1 MTANKCFRF
10 LSLLLFLVLSHVM
23 QAGNIKVKSFKQLQ
37 PDVDMDNVYYPVKDS
52 QGDRCA
58 LIKVFNA
65 DNSYSFSNVKKVVP
79 HGREIWVYVT
89 IGTTFINIEHQGDI
103 LTYSFKS
110 AEDGVYILALY
121 SQSDYNKAGAIATSC
136 FVPGVG
142 QMAFKNDYLKGSLI
156 LVTEL
161 GSIAAL
167 VACDVQQRSFKTQAN
182 MATTADE
189 KISLMKTSDNYGT
202 ARNIMIGVA
211 AGIYLYNVLDV
222 ILAKPRPSRNAIAV
236 NPYIENINSVN
247 YYGVN
252 VAVKF

>member
-1 MTANKCFRF
+1 MSRLYICAIC
-10 LSLLLFLVLSHVM
+10 LVLFEQMTFAAS
-23 QAGNIKVKSFKQLQ
+23 IKVKHFAELSR
-37 PDVDMDNVYYPVKDS
+37 DISNRTEIVKDIN
-52 QGDRCA
+52 DEPCA
-58 LIKVFNA
+58 IVKVVGA
-65 DNSYSFSNVKKVVP
+65 DASFSFEGAIVKKVYKS
-79 HGREIWVYVT
+79 GEIWLYVSPGIKRITIKHGSNTLRYDFPAPIEYSVY
-89 IGTTFINIEHQGDI
+89 E
-103 LTYSFKS
+103 
-110 AEDGVYILALY
+110 LALRT
-121 SQSDYNKAGAIATSC
+121 QEDFNKAGAIATSC
-136 FVPGVG
+136 FIPGVG

-211 AGIYLYNVLDV
+211 AGIYLYNILDV
-222 ILAKPRPSRNAIAV
+222 ILAKPRPSRKSIAV
-236 NPYIENINSVN
+236 NPYIENINSTN

>member
-1 MTANKCFRF
+1 MNKLYACAIC
-10 LSLLLFLVLSHVM
+10 LVLFAQMTFAAS
-23 QAGNIKVKSFKQLQ
+23 IKVKHFAELSR
-37 PDVDMDNVYYPVKDS
+37 DISNRTEMVKDIN
-52 QGDRCA
+52 DEPCA
-58 LIKVFNA
+58 IVKVVGA
-65 DNSYSFSNVKKVVP
+65 DASFSFEGAIVKKVYKS
-79 HGREIWVYVT
+79 GEIWLYVSPGIKRITIKHGSNTLRYDFPAPIEYSVY
-89 IGTTFINIEHQGDI
+89 E
-103 LTYSFKS
+103 
-110 AEDGVYILALY
+110 LALRT
-121 SQSDYNKAGAIATSC
+121 QEDFNKAGAIATSC
-136 FVPGVG
+136 FIPGVG

-222 ILAKPRPSRNAIAV
+222 ILAKPRPSRRDIAI
-236 NPYIENINSVN
+236 NPYIENINSTN

-252 VAVKF
+252 VAINF

>member
-1 MTANKCFRF
+1 MNR
-10 LSLLLFLVLSHVM
+10 LFACAICLVVYC
-23 QAGNIKVKSFKQLQ
+23 QVTFAANIKVKHFAELSRDISNRTEL
-37 PDVDMDNVYYPVKDS
+37 VKDIN
-52 QGDRCA
+52 DVPCA
-58 LIKVFNA
+58 IVKVVGA
-65 DNSYSFSNVKKVVP
+65 DASFSFEGAIVKKVYKS
-79 HGREIWVYVT
+79 GEIWLYVSPGIKRVT
-89 IGTTFINIEHQGDI
+89 IKHGTNTLRYDFPAPIE
-103 LTYSFKS
+103 YSVYEL
-110 AEDGVYILALY
+110 AIRTQEDF
-121 SQSDYNKAGAIATSC
+121 NRAGAIATSC

-236 NPYIENINSVN
+236 NPYIENINSIN

-252 VAVKF
+252 VAINF

>member
-1 MTANKCFRF
+1 MNKLYACAIC
-10 LSLLLFLVLSHVM
+10 LVLFAQMTFAAS
-23 QAGNIKVKSFKQLQ
+23 IKVKHFAELSR
-37 PDVDMDNVYYPVKDS
+37 DISNRTEMVKDIN
-52 QGDRCA
+52 DEPCA
-58 LIKVFNA
+58 IVKVVGA
-65 DNSYSFSNVKKVVP
+65 DASFSFEGAIVKKVYKS
-79 HGREIWVYVT
+79 GEIWLYVSPGIKRITIKHGSNTLRYDFPAPIEYSVY
-89 IGTTFINIEHQGDI
+89 E
-103 LTYSFKS
+103 
-110 AEDGVYILALY
+110 LALRT
-121 SQSDYNKAGAIATSC
+121 QEDFNKARAIATSC
-136 FVPGVG
+136 FIPGVG

-222 ILAKPRPSRNAIAV
+222 ILAKPRPSRKSIAV
-236 NPYIENINSVN
+236 NPYIENINSSN

>member
-1 MTANKCFRF
+1 MNKLYACAIC
-10 LSLLLFLVLSHVM
+10 LVLFAQMTFAAS
-23 QAGNIKVKSFKQLQ
+23 IKVKHFAELSR
-37 PDVDMDNVYYPVKDS
+37 DISNRTEMVKDIN
-52 QGDRCA
+52 DEPCA
-58 LIKVFNA
+58 IVKVVGA
-65 DNSYSFSNVKKVVP
+65 DASFSFEGAIVKKVYKS
-79 HGREIWVYVT
+79 GEIWLYVSPGIKRITIKHGSNTLRYDFPAPIEYSVY
-89 IGTTFINIEHQGDI
+89 E
-103 LTYSFKS
+103 
-110 AEDGVYILALY
+110 LALRT
-121 SQSDYNKAGAIATSC
+121 QEDLNKAGAIATSC
-136 FVPGVG
+136 FIPGVG

-222 ILAKPRPSRNAIAV
+222 ILAKPRPSRRDIAI
-236 NPYIENINSVN
+236 NPYIENINSTN

>member
-1 MTANKCFRF
+1 MNKLYACAIC
-10 LSLLLFLVLSHVM
+10 LVLFAHMTFAAS
-23 QAGNIKVKSFKQLQ
+23 IKVKHFAELSR
-37 PDVDMDNVYYPVKDS
+37 DISNRTEMVKDIN
-52 QGDRCA
+52 DEPCA
-58 LIKVFNA
+58 IVKVVGA
-65 DNSYSFSNVKKVVP
+65 DASFSFEGAIVKKVYKS
-79 HGREIWVYVT
+79 GEIWLYVSPGIKRITIKHGSNTLRYDFPAPIEYSVY
-89 IGTTFINIEHQGDI
+89 E
-103 LTYSFKS
+103 
-110 AEDGVYILALY
+110 LALRT
-121 SQSDYNKAGAIATSC
+121 QEDFNKAGAIATSC
-136 FVPGVG
+136 FIPGVG

-222 ILAKPRPSRNAIAV
+222 ILAKPRPSRRDIAI
-236 NPYIENINSVN
+236 NPYIENINSTN

-252 VAVKF
+252 VAINF

>member
-1 MTANKCFRF
+1 MNKLYACAIC
-10 LSLLLFLVLSHVM
+10 LVLFAQMTFAAS
-23 QAGNIKVKSFKQLQ
+23 IKVKHFAELSR
-37 PDVDMDNVYYPVKDS
+37 DISNRTEMVKDIN
-52 QGDRCA
+52 DEPCA
-58 LIKVFNA
+58 IVKVVGA
-65 DNSYSFSNVKKVVP
+65 DASFSFEGAIVKKVYKS
-79 HGREIWVYVT
+79 GEIWLYVSPGIKRITIKHGSNTLRYDFPAPIEYSVY
-89 IGTTFINIEHQGDI
+89 E
-103 LTYSFKS
+103 
-110 AEDGVYILALY
+110 LALRT
-121 SQSDYNKAGAIATSC
+121 QEDFNKAGAIATSC
-136 FVPGVG
+136 FIPGVG

-222 ILAKPRPSRNAIAV
+222 ILAKPRPSRKSIAV
-236 NPYIENINSVN
+236 NPYIENINSSN

>member
-1 MTANKCFRF
+1 MNKLYACAIC
-10 LSLLLFLVLSHVM
+10 LVLFAQMTFAAS
-23 QAGNIKVKSFKQLQ
+23 IKVKHFAELSR
-37 PDVDMDNVYYPVKDS
+37 DISNRTEMVKDIN
-52 QGDRCA
+52 DEPCA
-58 LIKVFNA
+58 IVKVVGA
-65 DNSYSFSNVKKVVP
+65 DASFSFEGAIVKKVYKS
-79 HGREIWVYVT
+79 GEIWLYVSPGIKRITIKHGSNTLRYDFPAPIEYSVY
-89 IGTTFINIEHQGDI
+89 E
-103 LTYSFKS
+103 
-110 AEDGVYILALY
+110 LALRT
-121 SQSDYNKAGAIATSC
+121 QEDFNKAGAIATSC
-136 FVPGVG
+136 FIPGVG

-161 GSIAAL
+161 GSMAAL

-222 ILAKPRPSRNAIAV
+222 ILAKPRPSRRDIAI
-236 NPYIENINSVN
+236 NPYIENINSTN

-252 VAVKF
+252 VAINF

>member
-1 MTANKCFRF
+1 MNKLYACAIC
-10 LSLLLFLVLSHVM
+10 LVLFAQMTFAAS
-23 QAGNIKVKSFKQLQ
+23 IKVKHFAELSR
-37 PDVDMDNVYYPVKDS
+37 DISNRTEMVKDIN
-52 QGDRCA
+52 DEPCA
-58 LIKVFNA
+58 IVKVVGA
-65 DNSYSFSNVKKVVP
+65 DASFSFEGAIVKKVYKS
-79 HGREIWVYVT
+79 GEIWLYVSPGIKRITIKHGTNTLRYDFPVPIEYSVY
-89 IGTTFINIEHQGDI
+89 E
-103 LTYSFKS
+103 
-110 AEDGVYILALY
+110 LALRT
-121 SQSDYNKAGAIATSC
+121 QEDFNKAGAIATSC

-156 LVTEL
+156 LATEL

-189 KISLMKTSDNYGT
+189 KISLMKISDNYGT

-222 ILAKPRPSRNAIAV
+222 IIAKPRPSRRDIAI
-236 NPYIENINSVN
+236 NPYIDNFNSTN

-252 VAVKF
+252 VAINF

>member
-1 MTANKCFRF
+1 MSRLYICAIC
-10 LSLLLFLVLSHVM
+10 LVLFAQMTFAAS
-23 QAGNIKVKSFKQLQ
+23 IKVKHFAELSR
-37 PDVDMDNVYYPVKDS
+37 DISNRTEIVKDIN
-52 QGDRCA
+52 DEPCA
-58 LIKVFNA
+58 IVKVVGA
-65 DNSYSFSNVKKVVP
+65 DASFSFEGAIVKKVYKS
-79 HGREIWVYVT
+79 GEIWLYVSPGIKRITIKHGSNTLRYDFPAPIEYSVY
-89 IGTTFINIEHQGDI
+89 E
-103 LTYSFKS
+103 
-110 AEDGVYILALY
+110 LALRT
-121 SQSDYNKAGAIATSC
+121 QEDFNKAGAIATSC

-236 NPYIENINSVN
+236 NPYIENINSSN

-252 VAVKF
+252 VAINF

>member
-1 MTANKCFRF
+1 MNRLYACVIC
-10 LSLLLFLVLSHVM
+10 LVLFAQMTFAAS
-23 QAGNIKVKSFKQLQ
+23 IKVKHFAELSR
-37 PDVDMDNVYYPVKDS
+37 DISNRTEMVKDIN
-52 QGDRCA
+52 DEPCA
-58 LIKVFNA
+58 IVKVVGA
-65 DNSYSFSNVKKVVP
+65 DASFSFEGAIVKKVYKS
-79 HGREIWVYVT
+79 GEIWLYVSPGIKRITIKHGSNTLRYDFPAPIEYSVY
-89 IGTTFINIEHQGDI
+89 E
-103 LTYSFKS
+103 
-110 AEDGVYILALY
+110 LALRT
-121 SQSDYNKAGAIATSC
+121 QEDFNKAGAIATSC
-136 FVPGVG
+136 FIPGVG

-222 ILAKPRPSRNAIAV
+222 ILAKPRPSRRDIAI
-236 NPYIENINSVN
+236 NPYIENINSTN

-252 VAVKF
+252 VAINF

>member
-1 MTANKCFRF
+1 MNKLYACAIC
-10 LSLLLFLVLSHVM
+10 LVLFAQMTFAAS
-23 QAGNIKVKSFKQLQ
+23 IKVKHFAELSR
-37 PDVDMDNVYYPVKDS
+37 DISNRTEMVKDIN
-52 QGDRCA
+52 DEPCA
-58 LIKVFNA
+58 IVKVVGA
-65 DNSYSFSNVKKVVP
+65 DASFSFEGAIVKKVYKS
-79 HGREIWVYVT
+79 GEIWLYVSPGIKRITIKHGSNTLRYDFPAPIEYSVY
-89 IGTTFINIEHQGDI
+89 E
-103 LTYSFKS
+103 
-110 AEDGVYILALY
+110 LALRT
-121 SQSDYNKAGAIATSC
+121 QEDFNKAGAIATSC
-136 FVPGVG
+136 FIPGVG

-222 ILAKPRPSRNAIAV
+222 ILAKPRPSRRDIAI
-236 NPYIENINSVN
+236 NPYIENINSTN

>member
-1 MTANKCFRF
+1 MNKLYACAIC
-10 LSLLLFLVLSHVM
+10 LVLFAQMTFAAS
-23 QAGNIKVKSFKQLQ
+23 IKVKHFAELSR
-37 PDVDMDNVYYPVKDS
+37 DISNRTEMVKDIN
-52 QGDRCA
+52 DEPCA
-58 LIKVFNA
+58 IVKVVGA
-65 DNSYSFSNVKKVVP
+65 DASFSFEGAIVKKVYKS
-79 HGREIWVYVT
+79 GEIWLYVSPGIKRITIKHGTNTLRYDFPVPIEYSVY
-89 IGTTFINIEHQGDI
+89 E
-103 LTYSFKS
+103 
-110 AEDGVYILALY
+110 LALRT
-121 SQSDYNKAGAIATSC
+121 QEDFNKAGAIATSC

-156 LVTEL
+156 LVSEL

-202 ARNIMIGVA
+202 ARNILIGVA

-222 ILAKPRPSRNAIAV
+222 ILAKPRPSRRDIAI
-236 NPYIENINSVN
+236 NPYIDNFNSTN

-252 VAVKF
+252 FAVKF

>member
-1 MTANKCFRF
+1 MNKLYACAIC
-10 LSLLLFLVLSHVM
+10 LVLFAQMTFAAS
-23 QAGNIKVKSFKQLQ
+23 IKVKHFAELSR
-37 PDVDMDNVYYPVKDS
+37 DISNRTEMVKDIN
-52 QGDRCA
+52 DEPCA
-58 LIKVFNA
+58 IVKVVGA
-65 DNSYSFSNVKKVVP
+65 DASFSFEGAIVKKVYKS
-79 HGREIWVYVT
+79 GEIWLYVSPGIKRITIKHGTNTLRYDFPVPIEYSVY
-89 IGTTFINIEHQGDI
+89 E
-103 LTYSFKS
+103 
-110 AEDGVYILALY
+110 LALRT
-121 SQSDYNKAGAIATSC
+121 QEDFNKAGAIATSC

-202 ARNIMIGVA
+202 ARNILIGVA

>member
-1 MTANKCFRF
+1 MNKLYACAIC
-10 LSLLLFLVLSHVM
+10 LVLFTQMTFAAS
-23 QAGNIKVKSFKQLQ
+23 IKVKHFAELSR
-37 PDVDMDNVYYPVKDS
+37 DISNRTEMVKDIN
-52 QGDRCA
+52 DEPCA
-58 LIKVFNA
+58 IVKVVGA
-65 DNSYSFSNVKKVVP
+65 DASFSFEGAIVKKVYKS
-79 HGREIWVYVT
+79 GEIWLYVSPGIKRITIKHGSNTLRYDFPAPIEYSVY
-89 IGTTFINIEHQGDI
+89 E
-103 LTYSFKS
+103 
-110 AEDGVYILALY
+110 LALRT
-121 SQSDYNKAGAIATSC
+121 QEDFNKAGAIATSC
-136 FVPGVG
+136 FIPGVG

-222 ILAKPRPSRNAIAV
+222 ILAKPRPSRKSIAV
-236 NPYIENINSVN
+236 NPYIENINSSN

>member
-1 MTANKCFRF
+1 MNKLYACAIC
-10 LSLLLFLVLSHVM
+10 LVLFAQMTFAAS
-23 QAGNIKVKSFKQLQ
+23 IKVKHFAELSR
-37 PDVDMDNVYYPVKDS
+37 DISNRTEMVKDIN
-52 QGDRCA
+52 DEPCA
-58 LIKVFNA
+58 IVKVVGA
-65 DNSYSFSNVKKVVP
+65 DASFSFEGAIVKKVYKS
-79 HGREIWVYVT
+79 GEIWLYVAPGIKRITIKHGSNTLRYDFPAPIEYSVY
-89 IGTTFINIEHQGDI
+89 E
-103 LTYSFKS
+103 
-110 AEDGVYILALY
+110 LALRT
-121 SQSDYNKAGAIATSC
+121 QEDFNKAGAIATSC
-136 FVPGVG
+136 FIPGVG

-222 ILAKPRPSRNAIAV
+222 ILAKPRPSRRDIAI
-236 NPYIENINSVN
+236 NPYIENINSTN

-252 VAVKF
+252 VAINF

>member
-1 MTANKCFRF
+1 MNRLYACVIC
-10 LSLLLFLVLSHVM
+10 LVLFAQMTFAAS
-23 QAGNIKVKSFKQLQ
+23 IKVKHFAELSR
-37 PDVDMDNVYYPVKDS
+37 DISNRTEMVKDIN
-52 QGDRCA
+52 DEPCA
-58 LIKVFNA
+58 IVKVVGA
-65 DNSYSFSNVKKVVP
+65 DASFSFEGAIVKKVYKS
-79 HGREIWVYVT
+79 GEIWLYVSPSIKRITIKQGSNTLRYDFPAPIEYSVY
-89 IGTTFINIEHQGDI
+89 E
-103 LTYSFKS
+103 
-110 AEDGVYILALY
+110 LALRT
-121 SQSDYNKAGAIATSC
+121 QEDFNKAGAIATSC
-136 FVPGVG
+136 FIPGVG

-202 ARNIMIGVA
+202 ARNIMIGVT

-222 ILAKPRPSRNAIAV
+222 ILAKPRPSRRDIAI
-236 NPYIENINSVN
+236 NPYIDNINSVN

-252 VAVKF
+252 VAINF

>member
-1 MTANKCFRF
+1 MNKLYACAIC
-10 LSLLLFLVLSHVM
+10 LVLFAQMTFASS
-23 QAGNIKVKSFKQLQ
+23 IKVKHFAELSR
-37 PDVDMDNVYYPVKDS
+37 DISNRTEMVKDIN
-52 QGDRCA
+52 DEPCA
-58 LIKVFNA
+58 IVKVVGA
-65 DNSYSFSNVKKVVP
+65 DASFSFEGAIVKKVYKS
-79 HGREIWVYVT
+79 GEIWLYVSPGIKRITIKHGTNTLRYDFPVPIEYSVY
-89 IGTTFINIEHQGDI
+89 E
-103 LTYSFKS
+103 
-110 AEDGVYILALY
+110 LALRT
-121 SQSDYNKAGAIATSC
+121 QEDFNKAGAIATSC

-202 ARNIMIGVA
+202 SRNIMIGVA

-222 ILAKPRPSRNAIAV
+222 IIAKPRPLRRDIAI
-236 NPYIENINSVN
+236 NPYIDNFNSTN

-252 VAVKF
+252 VAINF